1 MFGSGSTVML
11 KLLTGNPV
19 VFLSTWLLIY
29 ALLLFTLS
37 AVSEWR
43 RHRLRRNPPPKK
55 NENPLTIQFPAQMSG
70 RRVWPR
76 REGNPTPVL
85 ISQPDRS
92 TEWLPGSCV
101 VNRSQGGLRLKSQ
114 RPFNP
119 GQTLR
124 VLSSLAPNN
133 ILWADVQVRNCRQGR
148 DGFEL
153 GCQFIYA
160 HPLNVVL
167 LFG

>member
-1 MFGSGSTVML
+1 MFGSGSKVML
-11 KLLTGNPV
+11 KLLTGNPLL
-19 VFLSTWLLIY
+19 FLSVWLLVY

-43 RHRLRRNPPPKK
+43 RHRLRRNPQTKR
-55 NENPLTIQFPAQMSG
+55 NDNTLIIQFPAQVSG

-85 ISQPDRS
+85 IAPPDGNA
-92 TEWLPGSCV
+92 EWLPGACV
-101 VNRSQGGLRLKSQ
+101 VNRSQGGLRLKSE

-124 VLSSLAPNN
+124 VLSRHAPNKT
-133 ILWADVQVRNCRQGR
+133 LWADVEVRNCRQGR

-153 GCQFIYA
+153 GCQFIYT

>member
-1 MFGSGSTVML
+1 ML
-11 KLLTGNPV
+11 KLLRDNPLL
-19 VFLSTWLLIY
+19 FLSVWLLIY

-37 AVSEWR
+37 AVGEWR
-43 RHRLRRNPPPKK
+43 RHRLRRNPQAKK
-55 NENPLTIQFPAQMSG
+55 TENALTIQFPDQVSG
-70 RRVWPR
+70 RRLWPR

-85 ISQPDRS
+85 IAQPEGS
-92 TEWLPGSCV
+92 EWLPGALV
-101 VNRSQGGLRLKSQ
+101 VNRSQGGLRLRTK

-124 VLSSLAPNN
+124 VLSRYAPNN
-133 ILWADVQVRNCRQGR
+133 TLWADVQVRNCRQGR

-153 GCQFIYA
+153 GCQFAYA